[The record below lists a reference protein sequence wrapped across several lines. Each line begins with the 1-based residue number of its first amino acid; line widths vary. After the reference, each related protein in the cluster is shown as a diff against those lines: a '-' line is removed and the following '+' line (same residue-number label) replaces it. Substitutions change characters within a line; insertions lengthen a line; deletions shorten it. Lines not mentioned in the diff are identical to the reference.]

1 MKRHDLD
8 ERHLGGPIIA
18 DRCVE
23 ISARL
28 EQFALALGYFDNLR
42 ATLADTIEALIGPSS
57 KESLIGQE
65 AVLEELLRVVSQTR
79 SL

>member
-42 ATLADTIEALIGPSS
+42 ATVRTR
-57 KESLIGQE
+57 
-65 AVLEELLRVVSQTR
+65 LLNPGRYF
-79 SL
+79 